1 MGNELVALLE
11 WALLALLAFESR
23 MGGTAIGEEL
33 IRGGGADIFTLAL
46 VVIAVVVVVG
56 AACGGGGGG
65 DLVPPLVGVVD
76 R

>member
-1 MGNELVALLE
+1 MGNELVAL
-11 WALLALLAFESR
+11 ALLLLLAFESR

-46 VVIAVVVVVG
+46 VVIAVVVG

-65 DLVPPLVGVVD
+65 GDGVVPPLVGVVD